1 MEEDSSYRRLLHLH
15 RPFYLSKDRGR
26 QTDPQ
31 TCDKIVQK
39 TVFST
44 RNAYPGQLQYD
55 NEEDRFKA
63 KSRIAAKDLEKII
76 EAHDREPNTILEVRD
91 SSWDLVFEQMAAAKA
106 RNEEKSGLR
115 SKISTGND
123 VLSAYISLLPDD
135 YGIGILKGGLA
146 LIFDATNAHDENR
159 NRIVET
165 FETIPDSILTI
176 NMAFDL
182 LDADPADMKVQAE
195 AISML
200 LEDLPVLIKILLGKE
215 KWYCKVVKLL
225 LLSIP
230 ETMTI
235 DDILSR
241 WKRKLV
247 QLQEHVQRMKW
258 KMCSKFSVELKDIG
272 AELKRSDVGIRALL
286 AESKSMQVALF
297 DNVKKDYASILYE
310 INRAN
315 DIAADVT
322 SLMKIQLEGME
333 RDKEQWDKE
342 RESFCREREHF
353 QARELR
359 LEEKNQN
366 LSLEVETLRRKVSQH
381 SITEQPRVSLI
392 ESVPLV
398 EILGIS
404 LGNLADDLAT
414 VVGHS
419 ERFDSDDRA
428 KAQWL
433 LQTDE
438 FRSWLRENH
447 SSLLLVDGE
456 LQDSMISP
464 LSGICGG
471 IVGALMQ
478 NRGSAVAFF
487 FAGLHVDMQQ
497 PDIDSGPVPM
507 MRSLIAQLL
516 MSPNLPSRDL
526 SFMSKDMIKGCRD
539 GDFPVLC
546 EVFVKIIKQV
556 PTQTTVYCI
565 IDGVSWYEQGRWLD
579 DLDQF
584 ATALEYITKRNNAGR
599 SGSLKVLLTSPTQS
613 TEIGHLARKHKNLW
627 WHVSL
632 AAGHIHPDLGFMD
645 SNSLPM

>member
-146 LIFDATNAHDENR
+146 LIFDATKAHDENR

-235 DDILSR
+235 DDSLSR
-241 WKRKLV
+241 WKRKVV

-297 DNVKKDYASILYE
+297 DNVKKDYASIL
-310 INRAN
+310 
-315 DIAADVT
+315 
-322 SLMKIQLEGME
+322 
-333 RDKEQWDKE
+333 
-342 RESFCREREHF
+342 
-353 QARELR
+353 
-359 LEEKNQN
+359 
-366 LSLEVETLRRKVSQH
+366 LEVETLRRKVSQH

-392 ESVPLV
+392 ESVQLV

-428 KAQWL
+428 KAQWS

-478 NRGSAVAFF
+478 NRSSAVAFF

-627 WHVSL
+627 WYVSL

-645 SNSLPM
+645 SNSLPMQ